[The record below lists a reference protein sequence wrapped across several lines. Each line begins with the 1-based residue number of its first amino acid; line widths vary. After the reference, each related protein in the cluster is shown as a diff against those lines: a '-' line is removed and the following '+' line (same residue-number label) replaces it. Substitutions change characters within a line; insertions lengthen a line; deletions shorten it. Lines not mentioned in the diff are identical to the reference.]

1 MKKSKT
7 NNEGYGPR
15 KRLVAWLVKI
25 RFLKG
30 QVEKLEQLK
39 DLVIVSIAVLL
50 LKCQIIEFELRQV
63 IFSLDLYLYSQ
74 NRSKLMNRLVR
85 TPKDLEDLTLG
96 QLVRDFKQFITS
108 SDPPVLVDN
117 KGNSQGKNGFLK
129 ELKQDLTLL
138 VKKRNEFTHKLFSL
152 GKDVS
157 ILTNEAQEGIKIANK
172 TLNLLERL
180 ENELKNY
187 EN

>member
-1 MKKSKT
+1 
-7 NNEGYGPR
+7 
-15 KRLVAWLVKI
+15 
-25 RFLKG
+25 
-30 QVEKLEQLK
+30 
-39 DLVIVSIAVLL
+39 
-50 LKCQIIEFELRQV
+50 
-63 IFSLDLYLYSQ
+63 
-74 NRSKLMNRLVR
+74 MNRLVR

-180 ENELKNY
+180 ENELKIMKTNWQIKQLVY
-187 EN
+187 KLYGLTLEEIKIVEGKNDK